1 MILADKCLIIG
12 LTGMSGAGKTTACSI
27 FRESG
32 WAVVDCDI
40 VSREVVKRGK
50 PALSEIAEHFG
61 NEILLPD
68 GTLDR
73 RRLGDLIFSDESRR
87 NELNAVIYPYISY
100 EIIRSAAEY
109 IKNGSRFVLIDAPTL
124 FESGADG
131 LCDKIVSV
139 TAPIDMC
146 ITRIMKRDGLTY
158 EQAENRLK
166 SQHLEGFY
174 REKSDFCVRND
185 GDNVHLKQEI
195 GTIIKD
201 ITAQYG

>member
-1 MILADKCLIIG
+1 MIGADKCLIIG

-40 VSREVVKRGK
+40 VSREVVRRGK
-50 PALSEIAEHFG
+50 PALLEIAEHFG

-73 RRLGDLIFSDESRR
+73 RRLGNLIFSDESRR
-87 NELNAVIYPYISY
+87 NELNTVIYPYISY

-166 SQHLEGFY
+166 SQHLEDFY
-174 REKSDFCVRND
+174 RAKSDFCVRND
-185 GDNVHLKQEI
+185 SDNVHLKQEI